1 MRRAVSVSEHAD
13 RGLLAEVLARPLTDL
28 RGVSARREALL
39 AKLDVRNWIDLAYF
53 FPRAYEDWSSLLP
66 IQALTD
72 GEDHVFSAHVV
83 RVPSIQW
90 RGRRSIVRTVLR
102 DGTGSVSAVW
112 FNQPWVAEKLE
123 KGEAYLFRGRV
134 TRQGRLFSLA
144 NPTFVS
150 PDTAEE
156 QAPLLP
162 IYHLTAGLTQNH
174 SAIPR

>member
-83 RVPSIQW
+83 RVPSIQCAADVPSFEPSYAT
-90 RGRRSIVRTVLR
+90 GRIH
-102 DGTGSVSAVW
+102 
-112 FNQPWVAEKLE
+112 FN
-123 KGEAYLFRGRV
+123 
-134 TRQGRLFSLA
+134 RL
-144 NPTFVS
+144 V
-150 PDTAEE
+150 
-156 QAPLLP
+156 
-162 IYHLTAGLTQNH
+162 
-174 SAIPR
+174 